1 MASMVVL
8 QLGGKKKDLFNLELH
23 NEGNYFKSKHMP
35 VSRRL
40 GQFVLRFPVMR
51 VQSQHEASSAQLG
64 L

>member
-1 MASMVVL
+1 
-8 QLGGKKKDLFNLELH
+8 
-23 NEGNYFKSKHMP
+23 MP

-64 L
+64 LRLLQLLRQVEHLARGVVRVLSTEQTHASPG